1 MDTNKLE
8 RCIDYFESLLEGYN
22 NCNHSSIGLPPNIA
36 GNDKPTYPQIRE
48 KIHLMAEIEETKE
61 TMSVLVEEVEEVETV
76 LTEEME
82 EITTHKEE
90 IVEIK
95 EAERYA
101 FELVISK
108 DSS

>member
-1 MDTNKLE
+1 M
-8 RCIDYFESLLEGYN
+8 
-22 NCNHSSIGLPPNIA
+22 
-36 GNDKPTYPQIRE
+36 
-48 KIHLMAEIEETKE
+48 
-61 TMSVLVEEVEEVETV
+61 LVEEVEEVETV

-108 DSS
+108 NNS